1 MKCFRLLIAA
11 GASPFVL
18 KQKDQKI
25 KTAEKASL
33 RSGPYPANQGKP
45 GLESLRLCFAALW
58 PSLWQKFLCP
68 AYAPGLLRFP
78 GFRLKLSCCREIVG
92 ITNCHCEEERRGNL
106 VAVQSG
112 RTSGR
117 LW

>member
-18 KQKDQKI
+18 KQKDQKF

-45 GLESLRLCFAALW
+45 GLESLRLASPRF
-58 PSLWQKFLCP
+58 
-68 AYAPGLLRFP
+68 GLRFGKNP
-78 GFRLKLSCCREIVG
+78 YALPTLGACFVFPDFG
-92 ITNCHCEEERRGNL
+92 
-106 VAVQSG
+106 
-112 RTSGR
+112 
-117 LW
+117 